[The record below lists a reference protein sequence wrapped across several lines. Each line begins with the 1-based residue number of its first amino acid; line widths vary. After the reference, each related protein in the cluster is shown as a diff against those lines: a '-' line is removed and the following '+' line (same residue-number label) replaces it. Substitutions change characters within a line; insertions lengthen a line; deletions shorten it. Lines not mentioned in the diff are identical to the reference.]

1 MLTITPSPFRKR
13 RGRGRARSAAPLSPP
28 NEITDWGDAH
38 SGGDFQI
45 RLTVQGTATAI
56 DAPAGFEVYD
66 GDAWWPMAS
75 ANLSALPLLT
85 LTFGHDVTGAFQW
98 RVPDAGAWHFADGQA
113 LVGAMEGEFT

>member
-1 MLTITPSPFRKR
+1 MLTIPPSPVRRR
-13 RGRGRARSAAPLSPP
+13 RGRAVTFGAPPPSVP
-28 NEITDWGDAH
+28 NEITYWGEAH

-85 LTFGHDVTGAFQW
+85 LTFGHDVTGAYQW
-98 RVPDAGAWHFADGQA
+98 RVPDAGAWHFADGGPM
-113 LVGAMEGEFT
+113 VGPLEGEFT